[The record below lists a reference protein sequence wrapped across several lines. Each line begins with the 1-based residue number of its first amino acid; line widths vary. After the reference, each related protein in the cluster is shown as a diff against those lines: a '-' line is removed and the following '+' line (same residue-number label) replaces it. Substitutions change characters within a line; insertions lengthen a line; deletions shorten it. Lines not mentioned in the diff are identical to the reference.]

1 MRPYPPPPPMP
12 DVTAALVNIADAK
25 AALSRTIWNKSQ
37 LQDAI
42 RSAEFFIALAK
53 EKVLT

>member
-1 MRPYPPPPPMP
+1 MP
-12 DVTAALVNIADAK
+12 DVAAALLHIEDAK
-25 AALSRTIWNKSQ
+25 AALSRYIWNKAQ

-53 EKVLT
+53 EKTLT